1 MSADH
6 PEASLGQEHHIA
18 GSHNQEM
25 RPGNSEWAVLGE
37 NSHQIGQSEDDPCPT
52 NKYIRACSLDRNRNI
67 STYATLQRASVD
79 IVTR

>member
-52 NKYIRACSLDRNRNI
+52 K
-67 STYATLQRASVD
+67 
-79 IVTR
+79 